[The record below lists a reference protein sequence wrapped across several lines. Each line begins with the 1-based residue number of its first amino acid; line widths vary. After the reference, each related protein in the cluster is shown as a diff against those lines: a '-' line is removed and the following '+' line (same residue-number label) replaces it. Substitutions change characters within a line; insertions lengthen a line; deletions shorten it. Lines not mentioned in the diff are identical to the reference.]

1 MKEGTDI
8 TLTENKNDNIHFN
21 TKSYIKDKMNIMIR
35 NMTNG
40 EDSLKKVSEIY
51 HMNCLSRK
59 SNTNK

>member
-8 TLTENKNDNIHFN
+8 TLTEKKNDNIHFN
-21 TKSYIKDKMNIMIR
+21 TKSDIQDKMNIMIR

-51 HMNCLSRK
+51 HMNRLSRK

>member
-51 HMNCLSRK
+51 HMNRLSRK